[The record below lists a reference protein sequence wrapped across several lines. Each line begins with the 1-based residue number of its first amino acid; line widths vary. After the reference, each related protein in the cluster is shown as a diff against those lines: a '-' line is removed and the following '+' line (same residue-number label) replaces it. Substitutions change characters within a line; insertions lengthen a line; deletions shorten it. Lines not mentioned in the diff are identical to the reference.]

1 MRNTRDRRV
10 NDPAYIQWQ
19 KDYQA
24 EQDATPEAKFKA
36 AADADAEVRRQIVLT
51 QPLSD
56 EYLSGFGK
64 VDHSVA
70 KDEVAVLNTTN
81 RFAAQAD
88 YVRSRGNS
96 ETVVDFVLRNNLNP
110 ANIDSFNLAHAI
122 LKLWNGYKDEVTPVE
137 TAPVE
142 PEQVLSR
149 SDQMIVDH
157 QNYIDNIVGTDE
169 YGKSWTEEMIDK
181 ELDAK
186 AGLRLRRLFEKG
198 HRGSS
203 LYDVYREIKDIQ
215 QQQAAEKARRA
226 QQEEL

>member
-96 ETVVDFVLRNNLNP
+96 ETVVDFVLRNNLTP
-110 ANIDSFNLAHAI
+110 ANIDSFNLTHAI

-215 QQQAAEKARRA
+215 QQHAAEKARRA
-226 QQEEL
+226 QEEL